1 MFIIMRKSE
10 IARKTAE
17 TDIVL
22 ALDLDGGRYA
32 VDTGCGFLN
41 HMLELFAVHSGY
53 GFTVKCKGDTDVDF
67 HHTTEDIGI
76 ALGKAVSN
84 ALGDKRGI
92 ARYADIILPMDESL
106 VMCAIDIS
114 GRGYL
119 NFDVE
124 LPAAKVTDGESEVAI
139 KRVGLFDTE
148 LVEEF
153 FAAFVRESGITLHF
167 KKLYGKNT
175 HHIIEGVF
183 KAFARVMKGATAII
197 GGGVPSSKGIL

>member
-1 MFIIMRKSE
+1 MRTAE
-10 IARKTAE
+10 IARKTRE
-17 TDIVL
+17 TDISL
-22 ALDLDGGRYA
+22 KLNLEGGKYA

-41 HMLELFAVHSGY
+41 HMLELFAVHSGF
-53 GFTVKCKGDTDVDF
+53 GLEVRCKGDTDVDF

-76 ALGKAVSN
+76 ALGQALRT

-92 ARYADIILPMDESL
+92 VRYSDIILPMDEALILSA
-106 VMCAIDIS
+106 VDIS

-124 LPAAKVTDGESEVAI
+124 LPSAKVLDGEDEVTA
-139 KRVGLFDTE
+139 KKVGLFDTE

-153 FAAFVRESGITLHF
+153 FSAFVREAGVTLHF
-167 KKLYGKNT
+167 KKLCGKNT

-183 KAFARVMKGATAII
+183 KASARVLKAATRVE
-197 GGGVPSSKGIL
+197 GDKVPSSKGTLS

>member
-1 MFIIMRKSE
+1 MRYAE

-17 TDIVL
+17 TDIEL
-22 ALDLDGGRYA
+22 RLNLDGGDRKI
-32 VDTGCGFLN
+32 VTGCGFLN
-41 HMLELFAVHSGY
+41 HMLDLFAVHGAF
-53 GFTVKCKGDTDVDF
+53 GLNINCVGDTDVDF

-76 ALGKAVSN
+76 ALGQAFAV

-92 ARYADIILPMDESL
+92 ARYADIILPMDETL
-106 VMCAIDIS
+106 VLCAADIS

-119 NFDVE
+119 NFDVP
-124 LPAAKVTDGESEVAI
+124 LPAAKVFDGESEETV

-153 FAAFVRESGITLHF
+153 FAAFVREADVTLHI
-167 KKLYGKNT
+167 KLLNGKNT

-183 KAFARVMKGATAII
+183 KAFARVMRSAVKITGADI
-197 GGGVPSSKGIL
+197 PSSKGVL

>member
-1 MFIIMRKSE
+1 MRKAD
-10 IARKTAE
+10 IVRKTGE
-17 TDIVL
+17 TDIKL
-22 ALDLDGGRYA
+22 SLDLDGGGYE

-41 HMLELFAVHSGY
+41 HMLQLFAVHSGF
-53 GFTVKCKGDTDVDF
+53 GFNVTCKGDTDVDF

-76 ALGKAVSN
+76 ALGQAFKA

-92 ARYADIILPMDESL
+92 ARYADIILPMDEAL
-106 VMCAIDIS
+106 ILCAADIS

-124 LPAAKVTDGESEVAI
+124 LPAAKVVDGEDEVTL
-139 KRVGLFDTE
+139 KKVGLFDTE

-153 FAAFVRESGITLHF
+153 FTAFVREAGITLHF

-183 KAFARVMKGATAII
+183 KAFARVMKAAVKIT
-197 GGGVPSSKGIL
+197 GGGVPSSKGVL